1 MLLKRKNKQQTSS
14 KITRIDKHCSIINFN
29 FNFFSYLYSFVICFL
44 EKLLYE
50 E

>member
-29 FNFFSYLYSFVICFL
+29 FNFNFFFLSLFFRNLFS
-44 EKLLYE
+44 
-50 E
+50 